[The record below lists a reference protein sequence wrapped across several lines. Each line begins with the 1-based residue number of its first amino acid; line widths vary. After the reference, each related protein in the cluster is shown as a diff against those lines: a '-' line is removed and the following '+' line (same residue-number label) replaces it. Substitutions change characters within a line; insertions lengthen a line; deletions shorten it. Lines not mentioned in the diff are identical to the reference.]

1 MKRLIVKPLL
11 AIDVKRALAS
21 AAPLAIT
28 LAVGLALAGC
38 STPRTKPAP
47 INDRNASNTSSMAN
61 EPTPPG
67 YYRVKRGDTLLRI
80 SLDHG
85 QSYKDIALW
94 NNLSDPNQIE
104 VDQLLLIK
112 SPNASKSASVASP
125 AGKKLPAGESV
136 VAGAGTAKAGAL
148 KPDPAKTEG
157 LKTDTIK
164 GETSTA
170 QVAEPGIRL
179 SWPAQGKVVEE
190 FSEGKN
196 KGIDIAGK
204 LGEPV
209 QAAADGKVVY
219 AGNSLRGY
227 GNLVIVKHDNTY
239 LTAYAYNKSLA
250 VKEGDSVRKGQKI
263 AEMGD
268 TDTNAVKLHFEVR
281 VNGKPVNP
289 MQFLQ

>member
-1 MKRLIVKPLL
+1 MKRLKPMPQIPLRL
-11 AIDVKRALAS
+11 VLINR
-21 AAPLAIT
+21 PLALTST
-28 LAVGLALAGC
+28 LVMAIVLGTILTGC
-38 STPRTKPAP
+38 SSPRTKAAP
-47 INDRNASNTSSMAN
+47 VTDRNAASVTSMAS

-112 SPNASKSASVASP
+112 SPTASKSASVAST
-125 AGKKLPAGESV
+125 ANKKLPAGESV
-136 VAGAGTAKAGAL
+136 VGNASSAKAAV
-148 KPDPAKTEG
+148 AKG
-157 LKTDTIK
+157 DGSKADAMK
-164 GETSTA
+164 SDA
-170 QVAEPGIRL
+170 SSSPVAEPGIRL

-209 QAAADGKVVY
+209 QASADGKVVY

-239 LTAYAYNKSLA
+239 LTAYAYNKSLL